1 MRRFYKEI
9 FKLNEKN
16 NDDRELEAM
25 MREMEKESKK
35 MNLRKK
41 TAEVRKLFLKTQAK
55 LQAETARVEKL
66 TLYKVI
72 VYALSLFFLYVFVVL
87 KLKSMSM

>member
-1 MRRFYKEI
+1 MK
-9 FKLNEKN
+9 
-16 NDDRELEAM
+16 
-25 MREMEKESKK
+25 EMENESKK

-72 VYALSLFFLYVFVVL
+72 FFALSLFFICVFIAL
-87 KLKSMSM
+87 KFKSM

>member
-9 FKLNEKN
+9 FKLDEKN
-16 NDDRELEAM
+16 NDDREFEAM
-25 MREMEKESKK
+25 MKEMENESKK

-72 VYALSLFFLYVFVVL
+72 FFALSLFFICVFIAL
-87 KLKSMSM
+87 KFKSM